1 MRDPV
6 IARRALLALAAGL
19 AAGICPLCPIRAQ
32 PPGKARRHAPP
43 HLRVVAL
50 DPGHGGIDPGAIS
63 PHGTYEKNITL
74 ATARE
79 LARQL
84 ERTGRYRTVL
94 TRRGDTYVSLRE
106 RVARARAAHVELFL
120 SIHADRL
127 PDQAMRGLAVY
138 TLSNEAS
145 DRDTAAL
152 AARENKDD
160 FVAGVRLSHQP
171 REIGAILLDLARRQ
185 TDNRSLMLAQ
195 AIVEELGHV
204 TTLLERPHRAAGF
217 AVLTA
222 PDIPSAL
229 VELGSLSN
237 PEDERLLRQRAYQ
250 ERLAHG
256 LARAID
262 DYFAAVSAA

>member
-1 MRDPV
+1 M
-6 IARRALLALAAGL
+6 
-19 AAGICPLCPIRAQ
+19 
-32 PPGKARRHAPP
+32 
-43 HLRVVAL
+43 VAL

-195 AIVEELGHV
+195 VIVEELGHV

-229 VELGSLSN
+229 VEPAPSPTPRTSGCCGSAPTKSV
-237 PEDERLLRQRAYQ
+237 R
-250 ERLAHG
+250 
-256 LARAID
+256 ARAGARDRRLFRGGQRGLKTVIGAHP
-262 DYFAAVSAA
+262 AAGRGVAGLWRQNRPPSATSPR